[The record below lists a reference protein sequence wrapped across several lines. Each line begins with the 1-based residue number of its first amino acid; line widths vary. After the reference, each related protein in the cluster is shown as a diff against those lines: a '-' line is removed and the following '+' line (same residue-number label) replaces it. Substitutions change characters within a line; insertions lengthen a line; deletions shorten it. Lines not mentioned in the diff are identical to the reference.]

1 MNRSFLRFTA
11 VVFAVL
17 LSASAVSAKGF
28 RFSDNGKFK
37 IMQVTDTHIRAV
49 SNPDFSKESTDML
62 NRVLDAEKPD
72 LVIFTGDVVTEK
84 PYRKGLD
91 FILEPVI
98 SRKIPWVVLFGNHDE
113 EQDLS
118 RKEMSDLIES
128 YPYHAGKMKKLKN
141 VTGYGN
147 FVLEIKGHDGNK
159 TQALIYCMD
168 SRAYSDRKPVI
179 DGYAW
184 FAHDQVVWYRKTS
197 EKYTSKNNNVP
208 LPALAFFHIPLPE
221 YNEVTRK
228 DRKVVGDKQENNCP
242 PDVNSGMF
250 LSMVEKGDVM
260 GTFVGHDHVNDYIF
274 NYCGIALAYGRFS
287 GSKTTYNSPKDG
299 AAIKNGARIIELTE
313 GQRGFHTWI
322 RLDASSNVIHDV
334 HFPEDFPAPEKK

>member
-1 MNRSFLRFTA
+1 MNRLCLRFTA

-17 LSASAVSAKGF
+17 VGLNAGAVKDF
-28 RFSDNGKFK
+28 RFSGDGKFK
-37 IMQVTDTHIRAV
+37 IMQVTDTHIKAA
-49 SNPDFSKESTDML
+49 SNPELSIESVNML
-62 NRVLDAEKPD
+62 NQVLDAEKPD
-72 LVIFTGDVVTEK
+72 LVIFTGDVITEK

-98 SRKIPWVVLFGNHDE
+98 RRKIPWIVLFGNHDE

-118 RKEMSDLIES
+118 RKEMSELIET
-128 YPYHAGKMKKLKN
+128 YPYHAGRMKKLRN

-147 FVLEIKGHDGNK
+147 FVIEVKGQVGRQI
-159 TQALIYCMD
+159 QALIYCMD

-197 EKYTSKNNNVP
+197 ERYTAGNNNQP

-221 YNEVTRK
+221 YNEVTQK
-228 DRKVVGDKQENNCP
+228 DRHVVGDKLENNCP

-299 AAIKNGARIIELTE
+299 EAIQNGARIIELTE
-313 GQRGFHTWI
+313 GQHSFHTWI
-322 RLDASSNVIHDV
+322 RLDADKVIHDV
-334 HFPEDFPAPEKK
+334 HFPEDFPTPVKK